1 MDNTQQAQQQLLEQ
15 FKSTVGEDAMNSI
28 ASTSA
33 DASKLFAEGIEL
45 ATEKYN
51 QSNMTKFISNSIETF
66 NPFFPPLP
74 FGTPFPTLFPA
85 SEPSSGT
92 TQDSSLAS
100 TSTSTEGQPQDDLTA
115 QFMSIAYQATGL
127 SAAGL
132 SQLLSVGDTVNEFH
146 LMASDISKGLT
157 PEFIKREKE
166 LFAAILDGKA
176 IEDHLEPSYFKAI
189 STAVLSALD
198 IQSNDENNESENMIE
213 NKNENKN
220 ANKNENKNEEV
231 NA

>member
-51 QSNMTKFISNSIETF
+51 QSNVTKFISDSIETF
-66 NPFFPPLP
+66 NP
-74 FGTPFPTLFPA
+74 FGTPFPTLFPG

-92 TQDSSLAS
+92 AQDSSLAS

-146 LMASDISKGLT
+146 LMATDISKGLT

-198 IQSNDENNESENMIE
+198 IQSNEENSENENENMI
-213 NKNENKN
+213 ENKN

>member
-1 MDNTQQAQQQLLEQ
+1 MQQELLEQ
-15 FKSTVGEDAMNSI
+15 FKSTVGEDAMNAV

-33 DASKLFAEGIEL
+33 DANKLFNDGIEL
-45 ATEKYN
+45 ATQQYN
-51 QSNMTKFISNSIETF
+51 QSNMSKFITDSVGNF

-74 FGTPFPTLFPA
+74 FGTPFPTLFPM
-85 SEPSSGT
+85 SESSAAANAAQSI
-92 TQDSSLAS
+92 TQDPTS
-100 TSTSTEGQPQDDLTA
+100 TSTSIATSTSTQEPPQDDLTA

-146 LMASDISKGLT
+146 LMATDISKGLT

-189 STAVLSALD
+189 SKAVLSALD
-198 IQSNDENNESENMIE
+198 IQDSEE
-213 NKNENKN
+213 KDDQKD
-220 ANKNENKNEEV
+220 A
-231 NA
+231 

>member
-1 MDNTQQAQQQLLEQ
+1 
-15 FKSTVGEDAMNSI
+15 MNSI

-33 DASKLFAEGIEL
+33 DASKLFADGIEL

-51 QSNMTKFISNSIETF
+51 QSNMTKFISDSIETF

-85 SEPSSGT
+85 SEPSSAA

-100 TSTSTEGQPQDDLTA
+100 TSTSTSIEGQPQPQDDLTA

-146 LMASDISKGLT
+146 LLATDISKGLT

-166 LFAAILDGKA
+166 LLSLRNSMTRLV
-176 IEDHLEPSYFKAI
+176 IEY
-189 STAVLSALD
+189 
-198 IQSNDENNESENMIE
+198 
-213 NKNENKN
+213 
-220 ANKNENKNEEV
+220 
-231 NA
+231 

>member
-1 MDNTQQAQQQLLEQ
+1 MDNGQAMQQELLEQ
-15 FKSTVGEDAMNSI
+15 FKSTVGEDAMNAV

-33 DASKLFAEGIEL
+33 DASKLFNDGIEL
-45 ATEKYN
+45 ATQQYN
-51 QSNMTKFISNSIETF
+51 QSNMTKFITDSVGNF

-74 FGTPFPTLFPA
+74 FGTPFPTLFPI
-85 SEPSSGT
+85 SESST
-92 TQDSSLAS
+92 AANAAQSNTQDSTLTT
-100 TSTSTEGQPQDDLTA
+100 TSTQEPPQDDLTA

-132 SQLLSVGDTVNEFH
+132 SQLLSVGDTVNEFQ
-146 LMASDISKGLT
+146 LMATDISKGLT

-189 STAVLSALD
+189 SKAVLSALE
-198 IQSNDENNESENMIE
+198 IQDSEGNDES
-213 NKNENKN
+213 KV
-220 ANKNENKNEEV
+220 A
-231 NA
+231 

>member
-1 MDNTQQAQQQLLEQ
+1 MDNGQAMQQELLEQ
-15 FKSTVGEDAMNSI
+15 FKSTVGEDAMNAV

-33 DASKLFAEGIEL
+33 DASKLFNDGIEL
-45 ATEKYN
+45 ATQQYN
-51 QSNMTKFISNSIETF
+51 QSNMTKFITDSVGNF

-74 FGTPFPTLFPA
+74 FGTPFPTLFPI
-85 SEPSSGT
+85 SESST
-92 TQDSSLAS
+92 AANAAQSNTQDSTLTT
-100 TSTSTEGQPQDDLTA
+100 TSTQEPPQDDLTA

-132 SQLLSVGDTVNEFH
+132 SQLLSVGDTVNEFQ
-146 LMASDISKGLT
+146 LMATDISKGLT

-189 STAVLSALD
+189 SKAVLSALE
-198 IQSNDENNESENMIE
+198 IQDSEGNDAS
-213 NKNENKN
+213 KD
-220 ANKNENKNEEV
+220 A
-231 NA
+231 

>member
-1 MDNTQQAQQQLLEQ
+1 
-15 FKSTVGEDAMNSI
+15 MNAV

-33 DASKLFAEGIEL
+33 DANKLFNDGIEL
-45 ATEKYN
+45 ATQQYN
-51 QSNMTKFISNSIETF
+51 QSNMTKFISDSVGNF

-74 FGTPFPTLFPA
+74 FGTPFPTLFPTSESSTAA
-85 SEPSSGT
+85 SAAQSI
-92 TQDSSLAS
+92 TQDPTS
-100 TSTSTEGQPQDDLTA
+100 TSTSTSTSTLASTQEPPQDDLTA

-146 LMASDISKGLT
+146 LMATDISKGLT

-189 STAVLSALD
+189 SKAVLSALD
-198 IQSNDENNESENMIE
+198 IQDSE
-213 NKNENKN
+213 
-220 ANKNENKNEEV
+220 EEKDDQKD
-231 NA
+231 A

>member
-1 MDNTQQAQQQLLEQ
+1 VDNGQAMQQELLEQ
-15 FKSTVGEDAMNSI
+15 LKNTVGEDAMNAV

-33 DASKLFAEGIEL
+33 DANKLFNDGIEL
-45 ATEKYN
+45 ATQQYN
-51 QSNMTKFISNSIETF
+51 QSNMTKFITDSVGNF
-66 NPFFPPLP
+66 NPLFPPLP
-74 FGTPFPTLFPA
+74 FGTPFPTLFSTSESSNAA
-85 SEPSSGT
+85 SAAQSI
-92 TQDSSLAS
+92 TQDPTS
-100 TSTSTEGQPQDDLTA
+100 TSTSTLASTQEPPQDDLTA

-146 LMASDISKGLT
+146 LMATDISKGLT

-189 STAVLSALD
+189 SKAVLSALD
-198 IQSNDENNESENMIE
+198 IQDSEEDE
-213 NKNENKN
+213 KKD
-220 ANKNENKNEEV
+220 A
-231 NA
+231 

>member
-51 QSNMTKFISNSIETF
+51 QSNVTKFISDSIETF
-66 NPFFPPLP
+66 NP
-74 FGTPFPTLFPA
+74 FGTPFPTLFPG

-92 TQDSSLAS
+92 AQDSSLAS

-146 LMASDISKGLT
+146 LMATDISKGLT

-198 IQSNDENNESENMIE
+198 IQSNEENNENENENMI
-213 NKNENKN
+213 ENKN

>member
-1 MDNTQQAQQQLLEQ
+1 
-15 FKSTVGEDAMNSI
+15 MNAV

-33 DASKLFAEGIEL
+33 DASKLFADGIEL

-51 QSNMTKFISNSIETF
+51 QSNMTKFISDSIESF

-74 FGTPFPTLFPA
+74 FGTPFPTLFPTL
-85 SEPSSGT
+85 ETSSVANAA
-92 TQDSSLAS
+92 QSIALDSSLAP
-100 TSTSTEGQPQDDLTA
+100 TSTEAQPQDDLTA

-189 STAVLSALD
+189 SKAVLSALD
-198 IQSNDENNESENMIE
+198 IQSNEENDE
-213 NKNENKN
+213 KVD
-220 ANKNENKNEEV
+220 A
-231 NA
+231 

>member
-1 MDNTQQAQQQLLEQ
+1 MDNGQAMQQELLEQ
-15 FKSTVGEDAMNSI
+15 FKSTVGEDAMNAV

-33 DASKLFAEGIEL
+33 DASKLFNDGIEL
-45 ATEKYN
+45 ATQQYN
-51 QSNMTKFISNSIETF
+51 QSNMTKFITDSVGNF

-74 FGTPFPTLFPA
+74 FGTPFPTLFPI
-85 SEPSSGT
+85 SESST
-92 TQDSSLAS
+92 AANAAQSNTQDSTLTT
-100 TSTSTEGQPQDDLTA
+100 TSTQEPPQDDLTA

-132 SQLLSVGDTVNEFH
+132 SQLLSVGDTVNEFQ
-146 LMASDISKGLT
+146 LMATDISKGLT

-189 STAVLSALD
+189 SKAVLSALE
-198 IQSNDENNESENMIE
+198 IQDSEGNDESNV
-213 NKNENKN
+213 
-220 ANKNENKNEEV
+220 A
-231 NA
+231 